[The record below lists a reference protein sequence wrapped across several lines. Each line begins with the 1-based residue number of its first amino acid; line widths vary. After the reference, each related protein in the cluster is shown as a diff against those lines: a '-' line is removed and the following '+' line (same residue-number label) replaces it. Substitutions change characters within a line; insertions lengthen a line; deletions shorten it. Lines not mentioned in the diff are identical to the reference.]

1 MMWESYSH
9 IAFQVRDM
17 DAILAFYCDI
27 LGMKKKF
34 VLTTDDIVDYA
45 TEQAA
50 AGEIPSDEAK
60 AHIEAA
66 KAVAGRPLI
75 VYVEMA
81 PRQFIE
87 FFYCYETLDTPKP
100 LAQCYGYQH
109 LALETKDIEA
119 VYAELTHKGIVPD
132 TPINQGPD
140 YTKQF
145 WIHDPEG
152 NRIEIME
159 YTDRSFQIC
168 R

>member
-1 MMWESYSH
+1 MTWESYSH

-17 DAILAFYCDI
+17 DAMLAFYCDI

-34 VLTTDDIVDYA
+34 VLTTDDILDYA
-45 TEQAA
+45 AEQAA
-50 AGEIPSDEAK
+50 SGETPSDEAK

-66 KAVAGRPLI
+66 KAMAGRPLI

-87 FFYCYETLDTPKP
+87 FFYCYVET
-100 LAQCYGYQH
+100 
-109 LALETKDIEA
+109 
-119 VYAELTHKGIVPD
+119 VYADLTDKGIVPD
-132 TPINQGPD
+132 TPINLGPD

-152 NRIEIME
+152 NRIEIVE